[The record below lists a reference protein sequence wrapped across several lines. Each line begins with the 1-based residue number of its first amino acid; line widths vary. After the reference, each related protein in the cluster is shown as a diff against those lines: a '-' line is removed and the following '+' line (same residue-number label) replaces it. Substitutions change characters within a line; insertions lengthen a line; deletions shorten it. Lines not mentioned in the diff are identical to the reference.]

1 MATREICFV
10 TGARA
15 EYGLLQWVLHEI
27 KEDPDLELQI
37 ITTGMHL
44 SPEFGHTYQAIEEDG
59 FEIDEKV
66 EMLLSSDTS
75 VGVAKSMGLGTVGI
89 ADAFDRLNP
98 DIVLIPCD
106 RYEALAAA
114 QAALVAQ
121 IPIAHVYGGETTE
134 GAFDEAIRHS
144 ITKMALLHYVTAEA
158 HRKRVIQLGEAPSRV
173 KNFGAPQLDHLN
185 RLDLLDQREF
195 ESSIEFELGDPT
207 FLITYHPTTLEEAPV
222 EEEVLE
228 LLEALD
234 QFPDAKL
241 IFTKSNADTGG
252 QIINTMIE
260 DYADVKPNRARV
272 YSSLGQRRYLSAL
285 HHVDVVVG
293 NSSSGL
299 IEAPAIPVPTVNIGD
314 RQKGRLRA
322 ESVIDCHPE
331 AENISNAIEKAFSSE
346 FQGTLEDATSPYGD
360 GRAAP
365 RICQDLKEASIGS
378 LAKSFYDLPVSEY
391 ESNV

>member
-37 ITTGMHL
+37 IATGMHL

-98 DIVLIPCD
+98 DIALIPCD

-121 IPIAHVYGGETTE
+121 IPIAHVYGGETTV

-144 ITKMALLHYVTAEA
+144 ITKMALLHYVTAEP

-185 RLDLLDQREF
+185 RLDLLDRREF

-234 QFPDAKL
+234 QFPNARL

-252 QIINTMIE
+252 QIINKMIE
-260 DYADVKPNRARV
+260 DYAEEKSERAQV

-322 ESVIDCHPE
+322 RSVIDCHPE
-331 AENISNAIEKAFSSE
+331 AENISNAIEKALSSE
-346 FQGTLEDATSPYGD
+346 FQGTLEDVTSPYGD

>member
-1 MATREICFV
+1 MAIRKICFV

-27 KEDPDLELQI
+27 KKDPDLELQI
-37 ITTGMHL
+37 IATGMHL
-44 SPEFGHTYQAIEEDG
+44 SPEFGQTYQAIEEDG

-89 ADAFDRLNP
+89 ADAFNRLDP
-98 DIVLIPCD
+98 DIALIPCD

-114 QAALVAQ
+114 QVALVAQ

-144 ITKMALLHYVTAEA
+144 ITKMALLHYVTAEP
-158 HRKRVIQLGEAPSRV
+158 HRKRVIQLGEVPSRV

-185 RLDLLDQREF
+185 RLELLDRCEF
-195 ESSIEFELGDPT
+195 ESSIEFELRDPT
-207 FLITYHPTTLEEAPV
+207 FLITYHPTTLDEAPV
-222 EEEVLE
+222 EEELSE

-234 QFPDAKL
+234 RFPDARL

-260 DYADVKPNRARV
+260 DYAEVNSERARV
-272 YSSLGQRRYLSAL
+272 YSSLGQCRYLSAL
-285 HHVDVVVG
+285 HHVHAVVG

-299 IEAPAIPVPTVNIGD
+299 IEAPAVPVPTVNIGD
-314 RQKGRLRA
+314 RQRGRLRT
-322 ESVIDCHPE
+322 ESVIDCQPE
-331 AENISNAIEKAFSSE
+331 SESIRVAIEEALSND
-346 FQGTLEDATSPYGD
+346 FQDKIKGVTSPYGD

-365 RICQDLKEASIGS
+365 RICQDLKEADLGS
-378 LAKSFYDLPVSEY
+378 LSKSFYDLPVSEY
-391 ESNV
+391 E

>member
-1 MATREICFV
+1 MAARKICFV

-27 KEDPDLELQI
+27 EEDPDLKLQI
-37 ITTGMHL
+37 IATGMHL
-44 SPEFGHTYQAIEEDG
+44 SPEFGHTYRAIEEDG
-59 FEIDEKV
+59 FKIDEKV

-75 VGVAKSMGLGTVGI
+75 IGVAKSMGLGTVGI
-89 ADAFDRLNP
+89 ADAFDRLDP
-98 DIVLIPCD
+98 DIALIPCD

-114 QAALVAQ
+114 QAALVGQ

-144 ITKMALLHYVTAEA
+144 ISKMALLHYVTAEP
-158 HRKRVIQLGEAPSRV
+158 HRKRVIQLGESPTRV

-185 RLDLLDQREF
+185 RLELLNRHQF

-207 FLITYHPTTLEEAPV
+207 FLITYHPTTLEEIPV
-222 EEEVLE
+222 EREVSE

-234 QFPDAKL
+234 WFPNARL

-252 QIINTMIE
+252 QIINKMIE
-260 DYADVKPNRARV
+260 DYAEEKPERAQV

-285 HHVDVVVG
+285 HHVDAVVG

-299 IEAPAIPVPTVNIGD
+299 IEAPAIPVPTINIGD

-322 ESVIDCHPE
+322 ESVIDCHTD
-331 AENISNAIEKAFSSE
+331 AENISNAIEKALSRE
-346 FQGTLEDATSPYGD
+346 FQDILEDVTSPYGD

-365 RICQDLKEASIGS
+365 RICQDLKEASIES

-391 ESNV
+391 ETDV

>member
-1 MATREICFV
+1 MAARKICFV

-27 KEDPDLELQI
+27 EEDPDLKLQI
-37 ITTGMHL
+37 IATGMHL
-44 SPEFGHTYQAIEEDG
+44 SPEFGHTYRAIEEDG
-59 FEIDEKV
+59 FKIDEKV

-75 VGVAKSMGLGTVGI
+75 IGVAKSMGLGTVG
-89 ADAFDRLNP
+89 FDRLDP
-98 DIVLIPCD
+98 DIALIPCD

-114 QAALVAQ
+114 QAALVGQ

-144 ITKMALLHYVTAEA
+144 ISKMALLHYVTAEP
-158 HRKRVIQLGEAPSRV
+158 HRKRVIQLGESPTRV

-185 RLDLLDQREF
+185 RLELLNRHQF

-207 FLITYHPTTLEEAPV
+207 FLITYHPTTLEEIPV
-222 EEEVLE
+222 EREVSE

-234 QFPDAKL
+234 WFPNARL

-252 QIINTMIE
+252 QIINKMIE
-260 DYADVKPNRARV
+260 DYAEEKPERAQV

-285 HHVDVVVG
+285 HHVDAVVG

-299 IEAPAIPVPTVNIGD
+299 IEAPAIPVPTINIGD

-322 ESVIDCHPE
+322 ESVIDCHTD
-331 AENISNAIEKAFSSE
+331 AENISNAIEKALSRE
-346 FQGTLEDATSPYGD
+346 FQDILEDVTSPYGD

-365 RICQDLKEASIGS
+365 RICQDLKEASIES

-391 ESNV
+391 ETDV

>member
-1 MATREICFV
+1 MATRKVCFI

-15 EYGLLQWVLHEI
+15 EYGLMQWVLHEI

-37 ITTGMHL
+37 VATGMHL
-44 SPEFGHTYQAIEEDG
+44 SPEFDYTYQAIEEDG

-66 EMLLSSDTS
+66 EMLLSSGTS

-89 ADAFDRLNP
+89 ADALDRLDP

-144 ITKMALLHYVTAEA
+144 ITKMALLHYVTAEP
-158 HRKRVIQLGEAPSRV
+158 HRRRVIQLGEAPSRV

-185 RLDLLDQREF
+185 RLELLDQREF
-195 ESSIEFELGDPT
+195 ESSIGFELRHPV
-207 FLITYHPTTLEEAPV
+207 FLITYHPTTLDEAPV
-222 EEEVLE
+222 EAEVSE
-228 LLEALD
+228 LLKALD
-234 QFPDAKL
+234 RFPDARL

-252 QIINTMIE
+252 QAINAMIE
-260 DYADVKPNRARV
+260 DYAEERLERAQV
-272 YSSLGQRRYLSAL
+272 HGSLGQRRYLSAL
-285 HHVDVVVG
+285 HHVDAVVG

-314 RQKGRLRA
+314 RQRGRLRA
-322 ESVIDCHPE
+322 ESVIDCHPS
-331 AENISNAIEKAFSSE
+331 AENIGTAIEKSLSRE
-346 FQGTLEDATSPYGD
+346 FQDKIKDVTSPYGD
-360 GRAAP
+360 GKTAP
-365 RICQDLKEASIGS
+365 RICQDLKNANIKSV
-378 LAKSFYDLPVSEY
+378 AKSFYNLPVSDIK
-391 ESNV
+391 